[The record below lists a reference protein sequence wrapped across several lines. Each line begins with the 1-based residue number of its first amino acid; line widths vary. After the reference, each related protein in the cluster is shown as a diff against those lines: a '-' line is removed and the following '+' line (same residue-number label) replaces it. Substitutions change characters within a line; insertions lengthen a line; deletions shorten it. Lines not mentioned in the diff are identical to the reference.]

1 MPVIVDVSQQKKMDR
16 KILNLL
22 SLIIGGSGV
31 FVVLTK
37 FNVPGLN
44 MSFFGENPFAI
55 KRDTIDNVMTWIF
68 TGLALVG
75 LLLQIFGEIWSDRFP
90 GRQFTIRFYAWFSLA
105 SLLAIVAVVFVL
117 TAIGNRIAKHTWL
130 PVIVAKMTEAYAR
143 SHFIVEHDG
152 WRPDQLN
159 VKDTL
164 WDPTSY
170 RRTNFETAENRVAQI
185 EKLLDLP
192 SGGLDLKLRVER
204 LRPYFEKG

>member
-1 MPVIVDVSQQKKMDR
+1 
-16 KILNLL
+16 
-22 SLIIGGSGV
+22 
-31 FVVLTK
+31 
-37 FNVPGLN
+37 
-44 MSFFGENPFAI
+44 
-55 KRDTIDNVMTWIF
+55 
-68 TGLALVG
+68 
-75 LLLQIFGEIWSDRFP
+75 
-90 GRQFTIRFYAWFSLA
+90 
-105 SLLAIVAVVFVL
+105 AVVFVL

-130 PVIVAKMTEAYAR
+130 PVIVAKMTEAYTQ

-164 WDPTSY
+164 GDPTSY
-170 RRTNFETAENRVAQI
+170 RRTNFATAENRVAQI